1 MINLINYFY
10 FKNRQSIGHG
20 IQMVASSPMRN
31 DINNLGPGSQIEIQQ
46 SATAYQ
52 NSMNWNLPMGAMND
66 MGQLGQDGR
75 QLHHSGYDQIM
86 GFGSDEEECYDQMS
100 DQNGD
105 DSVSSVGGLDDT
117 RIQQL

>member
-1 MINLINYFY
+1 
-10 FKNRQSIGHG
+10 
-20 IQMVASSPMRN
+20 MVATSPIRN

-52 NSMNWNLPMGAMND
+52 NSMNWNLPMNGMNE
-66 MGQLGQDGR
+66 MSHLGHDSR
-75 QLHHSGYDQIM
+75 QMHHAGYEQMM

-105 DSVSSVGGLDDT
+105 DSVSSVGALDDT
-117 RIQQL
+117 RLQQL